1 MIRSQVDLDI
11 ATRTHGGI
19 STYVVGLDGWLRV
32 APRES
37 EHVACA
43 GTPLVLTAGE
53 LVSASGRVGAATNL
67 STGFCPREDSYEALD
82 RALRI
87 AGIDPPG
94 AFEPAFA
101 FRRCNACGARCV
113 IKDGV
118 FDCAECDAAL
128 SATSKCSMVSLA
140 GNFDAVHWHRR
151 FIDAWHLDV
160 IAAPAMRDEDRFGVD
175 AHGHHLRIALAD
187 GAGGMTGGRSA
198 ATFAVRESLVQSVD
212 VARVTAI
219 DAALM
224 DSGQTT
230 LVALDIN
237 LTDGSVRGA
246 SVGDSRAWAATPT
259 GWVELTEGQSRKPLV
274 GEGNAR
280 PVAFTASQVHA
291 LCLTSDGLGAR
302 RTEGQI
308 TDALQGERDL
318 VRSLVDPVRLPSGR
332 LEDDVSII
340 VLRRAV
346 DPNIQGCAD

>member
-1 MIRSQVDLDI
+1 MIRSRLDLDI

-43 GTPLVLTAGE
+43 GMPFVLTAGE
-53 LVSASGRVGAATNL
+53 LVSASGRVEAATNL
-67 STGFCPREDSYEALD
+67 STGFCPREDSSEALD

-87 AGIDPPG
+87 VGIDPPG
-94 AFEPAFA
+94 AFEPAFS
-101 FRRCNACGARCV
+101 FRRCDACGARCV
-113 IKDGV
+113 IKEGV

-128 SATSKCSMVSLA
+128 SATW
-140 GNFDAVHWHRR
+140 NFDPVHWHRR

-175 AHGHHLRIALAD
+175 VKGDHVRIALAD

-198 ATFAVRESLVQSVD
+198 ATFAVRESLAESVG
-212 VARVTAI
+212 VARVAAI

-224 DSGQTT
+224 DRGQTT
-230 LVALDIN
+230 LVALEFD
-237 LTDGSVRGA
+237 LTNGFVHGA
-246 SVGDSRAWAATPT
+246 SVGDSRVWAATPT
-259 GWVELTEGQSRKPLV
+259 GWSELSEGQSRKPLV
-274 GEGNAR
+274 GSGNAR
-280 PVAFTASQVHA
+280 PVAFKASQVHA

-302 RTEGQI
+302 RTEDQI
-308 TDALQGERDL
+308 LDALQGEQDL
-318 VRSLVDPVRLPSGR
+318 ARNLVDPVRLPDGR
-332 LEDDVSII
+332 LEDDVSIV

-346 DPNIQGCAD
+346 DPNIPGCAD